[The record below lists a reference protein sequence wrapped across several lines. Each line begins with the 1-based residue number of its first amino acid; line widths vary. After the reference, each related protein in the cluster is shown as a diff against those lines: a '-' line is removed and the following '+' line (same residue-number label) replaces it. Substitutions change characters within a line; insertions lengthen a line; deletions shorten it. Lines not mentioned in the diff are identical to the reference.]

1 MQVQAEVLDA
11 SSESTF
17 RYSTRVGL
25 VTDAEE
31 AFGGQVLGFELGHE
45 FFESS
50 KLRVGFLRGT
60 ALLNLA
66 PSFFSEALH
75 SGTRCLAF
83 KVALDLDYGAVRI
96 ADSDP
101 LIWGLRAEFA
111 LFLSHLK
118 TRHLPELLKAQ
129 LL

>member
-45 FFESS
+45 FSESS
-50 KLRVGFLRGT
+50 KLRIGFLRGT

-66 PSFFSEALH
+66 PSFFGEALH

-96 ADSDP
+96 ADSNP
-101 LIWGLRAEFA
+101 LIWVQRAG
-111 LFLSHLK
+111 
-118 TRHLPELLKAQ
+118 
-129 LL
+129 